1 MNAFRLEPCRQT
13 CALLYSCC
21 LALGLGSGDDFD
33 PVVIRIQDECNVF
46 HLTIRQFLL
55 KLDAE
60 LFKPIARLMDVVDG
74 DAQVAETLG
83 FLVSIMVAEVGVVFG
98 TVVVREFENGF
109 ALTSLSDA
117 LLVLIREEVERKVA
131 TVVLVNQ
138 VHAEYVFVK
147 VERDFRV
154 LDSKHDT
161 VKRCTVQGTSRLGTI
176 GELRIDTGSGRNTR
190 KQVSS
195 KLTG

>member
-1 MNAFRLEPCRQT
+1 MQT
-13 CALLYSCC
+13 Y
-21 LALGLGSGDDFD
+21 
-33 PVVIRIQDECNVF
+33 RIQDECNVF